1 MAKETIKTETMV
13 EGAVEAPSTP
23 EVATAVAPQQI
34 LVQPIIQNVN
44 PGLAKTREDADRIK
58 QLNAEFMAKLNAE
71 PYVTYRPSKYL
82 AERLSPIYVFTWNC
96 VDIVVRFDGT
106 PQKFK
111 KSVYEFLL
119 KKIDKI
125 LSAATPNSGEPDS
138 L

>member
-13 EGAVEAPSTP
+13 EGVVEAPSTP
-23 EVATAVAPQQI
+23 EVATAPSSHIV
-34 LVQPIIQNVN
+34 VQPIIQNLN

-58 QLNAEFMAKLNAE
+58 ALNAAFMAKLNAE
-71 PYVTYRPSKYL
+71 PYVTYRPSKFL

-111 KSVYEFLL
+111 KSVYEYLL
-119 KKIDKI
+119 KKIDRI
-125 LSAATPNSGEPDS
+125 LNAATPNSGEPDS

>member
-1 MAKETIKTETMV
+1 MAKETIRKDESV

-23 EVATAVAPQQI
+23 EVAQTPSQHIV
-34 LVQPIIQNVN
+34 VQPIIQNVN
-44 PGLAKTREDADRIK
+44 PGLAKVREDADRIK

-71 PYVTYRPSKYL
+71 PYVTYRPSKFL

-96 VDIVVRFDGT
+96 VDIVVRFDGS

-111 KSVYEFLL
+111 KSVYEYLL
-119 KKIDKI
+119 KKIDRI
-125 LSAATPNSGEPDS
+125 LNAATPNSGEPDS

>member
-1 MAKETIKTETMV
+1 MAKETIKTEAMV

-23 EVATAVAPQQI
+23 EVATAPANHIV
-34 LVQPIIQNVN
+34 VQPIIQNVN
-44 PGLAKTREDADRIK
+44 PGLAKVREDADRIK

-71 PYVTYRPSKYL
+71 PYVTYRPSKFL
-82 AERLSPIYVFTWNC
+82 ADRLSPIYVFTWNC

-111 KSVYEFLL
+111 KSVYEYLL
-119 KKIDKI
+119 KKIDRI
-125 LSAATPNSGEPDS
+125 LNAATPNSGEPDS